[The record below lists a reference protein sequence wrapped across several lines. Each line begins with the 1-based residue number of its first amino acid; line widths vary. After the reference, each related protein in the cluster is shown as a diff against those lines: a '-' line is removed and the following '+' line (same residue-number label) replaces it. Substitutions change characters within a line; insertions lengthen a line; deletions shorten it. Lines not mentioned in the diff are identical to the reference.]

1 MWTSCT
7 KYFTNFL
14 IGNASFISFQ
24 NLWIYS
30 RSKLWK
36 KMTEIKGISGSRFG
50 ENTQVHDLVRIPS
63 GPHNLHRSY
72 STVTMV
78 TTRANVQHEE
88 KVKKRTNKQAICFMR
103 KTWVLHAIT
112 FFGTLVRQR
121 ERHNKQSSGFMS
133 KTRVLHVND
142 VITLFGTTSLW
153 HPFHKYDMKLPSV
166 LMRRFLK
173 DVITTR
179 RISCLFL
186 NLDIFIKNSIP

>member
-36 KMTEIKGISGSRFG
+36 KMTEITGISGSRFG
-50 ENTQVHDLVRIPS
+50 ENTLWTTQPS
-63 GPHNLHRSY
+63 PQWQHCRE
-72 STVTMV
+72 VTMV

-88 KVKKRTNKQAICFMR
+88 KVKKQTNKQAICFMR

-121 ERHNKQSSGFMS
+121 ERHNKQLTGLMS
-133 KTRVLHVND
+133 KTWVLHVND

-153 HPFHKYDMKLPSV
+153 RLFH
-166 LMRRFLK
+166 FL
-173 DVITTR
+173 V
-179 RISCLFL
+179 S
-186 NLDIFIKNSIP
+186 

>member
-1 MWTSCT
+1 MRVS
-7 KYFTNFL
+7 
-14 IGNASFISFQ
+14 SV
-24 NLWIYS
+24 
-30 RSKLWK
+30 SK
-36 KMTEIKGISGSRFG
+36 TFG
-50 ENTQVHDLVRIPS
+50 YTHVQSSEKRWLKLRGYQVHDLVRIPS
-63 GPHNLHRSY
+63 GPHNLHLSY

-88 KVKKRTNKQAICFMR
+88 KVKKQTNKQAICFMR

-121 ERHNKQSSGFMS
+121 ERHNKQSTGFMS

-142 VITLFGTTSLW
+142 VITIFGTTSLW
-153 HPFHKYDMKLPSV
+153 RPFHKYDMKLPSV

-179 RISCLFL
+179 QICCLFL
-186 NLDIFIKNSIP
+186 NLDMFIKNSIPERFVCIWHI